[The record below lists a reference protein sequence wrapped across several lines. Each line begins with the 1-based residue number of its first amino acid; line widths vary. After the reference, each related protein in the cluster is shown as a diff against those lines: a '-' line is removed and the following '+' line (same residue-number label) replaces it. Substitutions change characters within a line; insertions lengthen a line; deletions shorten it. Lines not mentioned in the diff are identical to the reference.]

1 MNLNKERWINLENLP
16 KYETRYHNGLI
27 NWPKSI
33 GYKIEFYY
41 RGIEGEF
48 LITDYYS
55 RREKN
60 RNRFYLKVQYKDNA
74 PVEITIDNIYRCR
87 LGTILEYYIFPYEF
101 KVGEVIND
109 LEILEQT
116 HISTKNKKKYR
127 AYKYLCKNCGHI
139 GKAYAQ
145 EMETKRCPKCGDGI
159 SYGEKF
165 MYAVL
170 SYAGYDFETQ
180 HVFEWSKG
188 ENGLKGMKKY
198 DFYIPSENC
207 IIEMHGIQH
216 YPDEG
221 HDFSYFQGVKSED
234 EVENDKLKKEMA
246 IKNGILEERY
256 ITIDCKKSEFEYIK
270 NSILDN
276 TQFMNIFDVKDFD
289 REYIEVIT
297 MTNFRKRA
305 IELYKQGYYINDIVQ
320 ETKISK
326 KTIMRFLKESADF
339 YGYTYICDKDRLE
352 NEKKQNILELFKKGD
367 SRKTISQK
375 TGVCYSSINKILR
388 EYKEVGKC
396 EYKTQ
401 SDIKNEN
408 CIKAAELFNF
418 GLSEKEIAKEMQVD
432 DTTVVKYLIEARGA
446 GFCDIYLSSTE
457 KFNKKIE
464 DSCKLYNEG
473 LTPREIEKKLKLKKD
488 QIYNYLIKGKEMGLC
503 DYKRPDEIR
512 EERMKVVCELYNS
525 GLKVMEI
532 CKKLNLDKGT
542 VGRDLK
548 RSDEKGLCVYIK
560 HRKI

>member
-1 MNLNKERWINLENLP
+1 MNLNKKRWINLENLP

-33 GYKIEFYY
+33 GFKIEFYY

-87 LGTILEYYIFPYEF
+87 LETILEYYIFPYEF

-198 DFYIPSENC
+198 DFYIP
-207 IIEMHGIQH
+207 
-216 YPDEG
+216 
-221 HDFSYFQGVKSED
+221 
-234 EVENDKLKKEMA
+234 
-246 IKNGILEERY
+246 
-256 ITIDCKKSEFEYIK
+256 
-270 NSILDN
+270 
-276 TQFMNIFDVKDFD
+276 
-289 REYIEVIT
+289 
-297 MTNFRKRA
+297 
-305 IELYKQGYYINDIVQ
+305 
-320 ETKISK
+320 
-326 KTIMRFLKESADF
+326 
-339 YGYTYICDKDRLE
+339 
-352 NEKKQNILELFKKGD
+352 
-367 SRKTISQK
+367 
-375 TGVCYSSINKILR
+375 
-388 EYKEVGKC
+388 
-396 EYKTQ
+396 
-401 SDIKNEN
+401 
-408 CIKAAELFNF
+408 
-418 GLSEKEIAKEMQVD
+418 
-432 DTTVVKYLIEARGA
+432 
-446 GFCDIYLSSTE
+446 
-457 KFNKKIE
+457 
-464 DSCKLYNEG
+464 
-473 LTPREIEKKLKLKKD
+473 
-488 QIYNYLIKGKEMGLC
+488 
-503 DYKRPDEIR
+503 
-512 EERMKVVCELYNS
+512 
-525 GLKVMEI
+525 
-532 CKKLNLDKGT
+532 
-542 VGRDLK
+542 
-548 RSDEKGLCVYIK
+548 
-560 HRKI
+560 